1 MSSVVAAPI
10 ARCNP
15 VEEASFRRGYRA
27 GFLVAILTVE
37 GILRGDVHDALSA
50 HAASGLLADWAETD
64 DCTNQT
70 PPPPVRIGGITF
82 GSDQ

>member
-1 MSSVVAAPI
+1 MLAEPVVFT
-10 ARCNP
+10 P
-15 VEEASFRRGYRA
+15 VDEASFRRGYRA
-27 GFLVAILTVE
+27 GFLVAIATFE

-50 HAASGLLADWAETD
+50 HAASGPLSAWAETD
-64 DCTNQT
+64 DYTDQT

>member
-1 MSSVVAAPI
+1 MATMVADPVLFT
-10 ARCNP
+10 P

-27 GFLVAILTVE
+27 GFLVAIATFE
-37 GILRGDVHDALSA
+37 GILRGDVHDALYD
-50 HAASGLLADWAETD
+50 HADSGLLADWATGSCD
-64 DCTNQT
+64 DQT

>member
-1 MSSVVAAPI
+1 MVAD
-10 ARCNP
+10 P
-15 VEEASFRRGYRA
+15 VLFTPVDEASFRRGYRA
-27 GFLVAILTVE
+27 GFLVAIATFE
-37 GILRGDVHDALSA
+37 GIVRNDVHDALYD
-50 HAASGLLADWAETD
+50 HADSGPLADWAETD